1 MECTCPKPE
10 AKLQTENQKP
20 AQKNA
25 IIMVHHVCML
35 GEHFINGTDF
45 TRLMHLGAM
54 GAANSAALANV

>member
-25 IIMVHHVCML
+25 IIMVHHVGLLDTLTKKSIKIMKILECPENKL
-35 GEHFINGTDF
+35 VT
-45 TRLMHLGAM
+45 
-54 GAANSAALANV
+54 